1 MAVLQAIKHTF
12 TNATSYASGGVD
24 VSLYEE
30 IIIDLIATSL
40 TVAAGKYMEFDL
52 SREDAFGTIIP
63 MQSIVFYNGN
73 SLPTL
78 PFTTSV
84 IFQNSVG
91 AKVHVDMVTNDS
103 PNSKITG
110 TLSVLAK
117 GISLI

>member
-12 TNATSYASGGVD
+12 SNAASYASGAVD

-30 IIIDLIATSL
+30 LLIDLTATAL
-40 TVAAGKYMEFDL
+40 TVAAGKYIEFDL
-52 SREDAFGTIIP
+52 SREDAFGAVILI
-63 MQSIVFYNGN
+63 QSLVFYNGY

-84 IFQNSVG
+84 ILESGFG
-91 AKVHVDMVTNDS
+91 GKIHVDMVTNDPAGRIS
-103 PNSKITG
+103 G

-117 GISLI
+117 GISLL